1 MKAYVGVTDSRWSSF
16 LATRPY
22 LNEVNFWVPGG
33 GPRAWR
39 VTAPNDVVLFKSKA
53 PSNVIVGGGIHT
65 DYRQLPVSLAWDVWG
80 EGNGAGS
87 LEEMRQLIGLNRH
100 APIAHSEDPVV
111 GCLMLRDVA
120 FFDESEPMSAP
131 ENFAA
136 NIVSGKGYALRP
148 GGTSAVEL
156 AVARLLDGRASMS
169 EVRMD
174 RQEVEFAPRLV
185 WGRLGRESFK
195 ASVAAAYGLRCAI
208 TGAKIL
214 PVLQAAHIKSV
225 AAGGQHSVDNGLL
238 LRADVHVMFDRGLLG
253 VHPTT
258 ANLQVSSLLRSTFGN
273 GEEFYQRAGQP
284 ITLPARLSDRPN
296 REFLTWHMD
305 EVFTT

>member
-16 LATRPY
+16 LATPAY
-22 LNEVNFWVPGG
+22 LNGVNFWVPGG
-33 GPRAWR
+33 GPRVWR
-39 VTAPNDVVLFKSKA
+39 ITAPNDVVLFKSKA
-53 PSNVIVGGGIHT
+53 PSNIIVSGGIHT

-80 EGNGAGS
+80 EGSGAGS

-120 FFDESEPMSAP
+120 FFDESEPMLAP

-156 AVARLLDGRASMS
+156 AVARLLDGRAPIS
-169 EVRMD
+169 EVRLD
-174 RQEVEFAPRLV
+174 RQEVEFARRLV
-185 WGRLGRESFK
+185 WGRSGQESFK
-195 ASVAAAYGLRCAI
+195 ASVATAYGLRCAI
-208 TGAKIL
+208 TGANIL

-225 AAGGQHSVDNGLL
+225 AAGGSTASTTDCCCGQMSTSCSTGSCSASIPKRPIFRLARCCAAPSAMAKSSINVPVSPSHSR
-238 LRADVHVMFDRGLLG
+238 RAFRID
-253 VHPTT
+253 
-258 ANLQVSSLLRSTFGN
+258 
-273 GEEFYQRAGQP
+273 P
-284 ITLPARLSDRPN
+284 IGSA
-296 REFLTWHMD
+296 
-305 EVFTT
+305 

>member
-185 WGRLGRESFK
+185 WGRLVRKVSKPASRPPTACGARSPGRRSCLSFRLRTSNRWQREVST
-195 ASVAAAYGLRCAI
+195 ASTTDCCCGQMSTSCSTGGCWASIPQRPTFRSARCCAAPSAM
-208 TGAKIL
+208 AKSSTNV
-214 PVLQAAHIKSV
+214 PVSQSR
-225 AAGGQHSVDNGLL
+225 SR
-238 LRADVHVMFDRGLLG
+238 RAFRIDPIG
-253 VHPTT
+253 
-258 ANLQVSSLLRSTFGN
+258 SS
-273 GEEFYQRAGQP
+273 
-284 ITLPARLSDRPN
+284 
-296 REFLTWHMD
+296 
-305 EVFTT
+305 